1 MEYIVN
7 YDKLL
12 MPDFQL
18 PLHSPLYGL
27 RKCKNFK
34 ACKIN
39 LGQVSQM
46 SDTVLLGG
54 LNMTNINHYIVL
66 LNELQIMSSNA
77 VDNEIVLANDG
88 EYK

>member
-1 MEYIVN
+1 
-7 YDKLL
+7 
-12 MPDFQL
+12 
-18 PLHSPLYGL
+18 
-27 RKCKNFK
+27 
-34 ACKIN
+34 
-39 LGQVSQM
+39 M

-77 VDNEIVLANDG
+77 VDNEIVLTNDG